1 YFKFDSENRLVGWLN
16 KKTGETKISISENF
30 EKSVEM
36 AFSGIHIVQPKLFKL
51 MPAEDKFSI
60 TNLYLELA
68 KSNLIKGSFDDSDL
82 WMDVGKPEQ
91 LAEAR
96 RLFS

>member
-1 YFKFDSENRLVGWLN
+1 MVGWLN
-16 KKTGETKISISENF
+16 KKTDETKISIPENF
-30 EKSVEM
+30 DESTEM
-36 AFSGIHIVQPKLFKL
+36 AFSGIHIVQPEFLKL
-51 MPAEDKFSI
+51 MPAEERFSI

-68 KSNLIKGSFDDSDL
+68 KTQLIKGYFDDSDL